1 MLLELYDK
9 SHKKL
14 ANLTGTKSPHIQ
26 RTLEYGDETLDFYY
40 PASGPLLGQIA
51 AECYVRTDRQEYVVK
66 AVEKSTASAWRK
78 ISCALNIEELEGT
91 PFQDFETVEQT
102 VKAAAEFALAGTGW
116 TVDADANITKKRTI
130 RKEDDTTAWE
140 VVKQIV
146 TTYRLEL
153 EIDAVNKRLKFHTR
167 RGRDRGAYFIE
178 RLNLRSLGVKTSSYG
193 FYTRLIPIGKDGLHL
208 WRDGQNYI
216 ENHQYS
222 DKVIT
227 SIWRDERYTV
237 TAALLEDAQARLD
250 EASTPVRAYT
260 AELVDL
266 AAQGDKYNALAYDL
280 GDTVLLVSEKT
291 DEREKQRIVKLDEY
305 PDDPLANKAELSNV
319 KQTFAQLQKTEA
331 EMATADAVAIA
342 TKRTKKV
349 LRDDY
354 LTKEETKVA
363 ISAMAESIE
372 LEVSKKYLTVA
383 SGEAAINKALKDGK
397 AYTDGKLT
405 EYSTT
410 EETKSLISQSAEQ
423 ISTEV
428 SKTYA
433 TKTAVTESVAS
444 LHAAATQ
451 AQQTADKAN
460 ADAAS
465 AQAAAD
471 KAATDAAAAAAEA
484 DKAKQAAA
492 DAETNAAA
500 DAQAKADAAQAAAEK
515 AAAADAQ
522 AKAAAAEAAAK
533 QAAAV
538 DAQKKADAA
547 QAAANQYTDTQLTKY
562 STTEET
568 KSLISQSAEQIS
580 TEVSKTYATKTAVT
594 ESVASLHAAAT
605 QAQQTADKA
614 NADAASAQAAADKAA
629 TDAAAAAAEAD
640 KAKQAAADAE
650 TNAAADA
657 QAKADAAQAAAEKA
671 AAADAQAKAAAAEAA
686 AKQAAAADAKK
697 KADAAKKEAQ
707 DYTDGKL
714 TEYSTTDEVKS
725 AINQTATQISLEV
738 SAQLSGRN
746 LLQYQNFEDKA
757 GGTAH
762 TTLSNGVLTIKFAAN
777 ETGAFNVRELAAAAL
792 CNLAR
797 GRCITVSGRY
807 KVIKPFQSAAA
818 RLSWYGKFASG
829 TAQTLSY
836 SQNAALKMDEVS
848 ADWIYYEKTYTT
860 DLLDEEIE
868 ELGMMCEITPSK
880 AGTDGEIQWKDWV
893 LKISTPVQSG
903 TVRSKFAMDTSSAT
917 IDAGRLTFNSN
928 TIVINSTNFKL
939 DASGNVTASGTFK
952 SANGKWEAALQSGS
966 LIMNY
971 DGNRRVELFKASNYD
986 GGYLRLS
993 GTYGEWDATTTCAPN
1008 YISMRASS
1016 KGQSLIMT
1024 PEYINLTENSKRRF
1038 ATELGKNNGVPVSN
1052 SAVVQSPDGDVM
1064 ARLMCGNVLGAPQ
1077 AKLEFYYKFDDALWS
1092 VMSLFYDGSKNRVTL
1107 DTGKNAELYIKG
1119 RKF

>member
-1 MLLELYDK
+1 MLLELYDRN
-9 SHKKL
+9 HKKL
-14 ANLTGTKSPHIQ
+14 ANLTGIKSPHIQ
-26 RTLEYGDETLDFYY
+26 RTLEYGDETLDFSY
-40 PASGPLLGQIA
+40 PTSGPWLTQLL
-51 AECYVRTDRQEYVVK
+51 AECYIRTDRQEYVVK
-66 AVEKSTASAWRK
+66 AVEKSSTSAWRK
-78 ISCALNIEELEGT
+78 VSCALNIEELEGA
-91 PFQDFETVEQT
+91 PFEGFETVEQT
-102 VKAAAEFALAGTGW
+102 VQAAAEFALEGTGW
-116 TVDADANITKKRTI
+116 TVEADADITKKRTI
-130 RKEDDTTAWE
+130 RKEDDTTVWE

-250 EASTPVRAYT
+250 EASTPARAYT

-266 AAQGDKYNALAYDL
+266 AAQSDKYNALAYDL
-280 GDTVLLVSEKT
+280 GDAVLLVSEKT

-349 LRDDY
+349 LKDDY
-354 LTKEETKVA
+354 LTKKETEVK
-363 ISAMAESIE
+363 ISALAESIE
-372 LEVSKKYLTVA
+372 LEVSKTYMTVA
-383 SGEAAINKALKDGK
+383 NGQAAIDKALEAGK
-397 AYTDGKLT
+397 QYTDGKLT

-423 ISTEV
+423 ITLEV

-433 TKTAVTESVAS
+433 TTASVEKS
-444 LHAAATQ
+444 LDTLQAAAKS
-451 AQQTADKAN
+451 AQETADKAN
-460 ADAAS
+460 NDAAD

-471 KAATDAAAAAAEA
+471 KAAADAAAAAAEA

-492 DAETNAAA
+492 DAEANAAA
-500 DAQAKADAAQAAAEK
+500 DAQEKANAAQAAAEK

-533 QAAAV
+533 KAAAE
-538 DAQKKADAA
+538 DATAKANAA
-547 QAAANQYTDTQLTKY
+547 QEAANKYTDTQLTKY
-562 STTEET
+562 STTEEM
-568 KSLISQSAEQIS
+568 KSAINQSATGI
-580 TEVSKTYATKTAVT
+580 TLEVSKTYATKTSVE
-594 ESVASLHAAAT
+594 ESVATLQAAAKS
-605 QAQQTADKA
+605 AQETADKA
-614 NADAASAQAAADKAA
+614 NNDAADAQAAADKAA
-629 TDAAAAAAEAD
+629 ADAAAAAAEAD

-650 TNAAADA
+650 ANAAADA
-657 QAKADAAQAAAEKA
+657 QEKANAAQAAAEKA

-686 AKQAAAADAKK
+686 AKKAAAADAKK

-714 TEYSTTDEVKS
+714 TEYSTTDEMKS
-725 AINQTATQISLEV
+725 AISQTAEQITLEV

-746 LLQYQNFEDKA
+746 LLQYQNFEDKTI
-757 GGTAH
+757 GTTHVSA
-762 TTLSNGVLTIKFAAN
+762 SGGVLTMAFSAS
-777 ETGAFNVRELAAAAL
+777 ETAVFSAREIADTTLW
-792 CNLAR
+792 NLAR
-797 GRCITVSGRY
+797 GRCLTLSGYY

-818 RLSWYGKFASG
+818 RLSGVWAYKSGAS
-829 TAQTLSY
+829 QTLHY
-836 SQNAALKMDEVS
+836 NQNAALKLDEVS
-848 ADWIYYEKTYTT
+848 ADWIYYEKTYF
-860 DLLDEEIE
+860 DELLDEELSN
-868 ELGMMCEITPSK
+868 LGMMCEITPTK
-880 AGTDGEIQWKDWV
+880 AETDGKIQWKDWK

-903 TVRSKFAMDTSSAT
+903 NIRSKFAMDASSVT

-939 DASGNVTASGTFK
+939 DASGNVTAKGAFESGD
-952 SANGKWEAALQSGS
+952 EQSGGYACIKNGTLELKYNGDTNLYFTTTIS
-966 LIMNY
+966 GSGYANMHLCGPGGQEAVVLQARKNEGSGIFLFDKDANQKTSIMG
-971 DGNRRVELFKASNYD
+971 DGNAGF
-986 GGYLRLS
+986 GGGVRIGGDLSLPDDYNHVLYLRRSKLQPRNGQNS
-993 GTYGEWDATTTCAPN
+993 LYCDWVNVRGTDG
-1008 YISMRASS
+1008 
-1016 KGQSLIMT
+1016 
-1024 PEYINLTENSKRRF
+1024 NSYW
-1038 ATELGKNNGVPVSN
+1038 
-1052 SAVVQSPDGDVM
+1052 
-1064 ARLMCGNVLGAPQ
+1064 VLAG
-1077 AKLEFYYKFDDALWS
+1077 F
-1092 VMSLFYDGSKNRVTL
+1092 GSYRGT
-1107 DTGKNAELYIKG
+1107 
-1119 RKF
+1119 

>member
-40 PASGPLLGQIA
+40 PASGQWLGQIA

-116 TVDADANITKKRTI
+116 TVEADADITKKRTI

-140 VVKQIV
+140 VIKQIV
-146 TTYRLEL
+146 DTYRVEL
-153 EIDAVNKRLKFHTR
+153 EIDAVNKRLLFHTR

-193 FYTRLIPIGKDGLHL
+193 FYTRLIPIGKDGLQL
-208 WRDGQNYI
+208 WQDGKNYI
-216 ENHQYS
+216 DNHQYS
-222 DKVIT
+222 DKTIT
-227 SIWRDERYTV
+227 AIWRDERYTV
-237 TAALLEDAQARLD
+237 TAALLEDAQARLA
-250 EASTPVRAYT
+250 ETSAPARAYT
-260 AELVDL
+260 AELIDL
-266 AAQGDKYNALAYDL
+266 AAQSDKYNALAYDL
-280 GDTVLLVSEKT
+280 GDAVLLVSEKT

-305 PDDPLANKAELSNV
+305 PDDPLTNKAELSNV

-423 ISTEV
+423 ITAEV

-433 TKTAVTESVAS
+433 TTASVEKS
-444 LHAAATQ
+444 LDTLR
-451 AQQTADKAN
+451 
-460 ADAAS
+460 
-465 AQAAAD
+465 
-471 KAATDAAAAAAEA
+471 
-484 DKAKQAAA
+484 
-492 DAETNAAA
+492 
-500 DAQAKADAAQAAAEK
+500 
-515 AAAADAQ
+515 
-522 AKAAAAEAAAK
+522 AAAK
-533 QAAAV
+533 S
-538 DAQKKADAA
+538 AQ
-547 QAAANQYTDTQLTKY
+547 
-562 STTEET
+562 E
-568 KSLISQSAEQIS
+568 
-580 TEVSKTYATKTAVT
+580 
-594 ESVASLHAAAT
+594 
-605 QAQQTADKA
+605 TADKA

-757 GGTAH
+757 AGDQH
-762 TTLSNGVLTIKFAAN
+762 TTVTDGVLTVSFSASETVTFSVKEAAD
-777 ETGAFNVRELAAAAL
+777 TAL

-797 GRCITVSGRY
+797 GKCVTISGYY
-807 KVIKPFQSAAA
+807 KIVKPFKSSAV
-818 RLSWYGKFASG
+818 RLALTYGYKSG
-829 TAQTLSY
+829 ANNQTLY
-836 SQNAALKMDEVS
+836 YTHNAAIKADEES
-848 ADWIYYEKTYTT
+848 TDWIFYEKTYITEM
-860 DLLDEEIE
+860 LDEE
-868 ELGMMCEITPSK
+868 LVRMGMACEITPTK
-880 AGTDGEIQWKDWV
+880 AETDGQMQWKDWT

-903 TVRSKFAMDTSSAT
+903 TVRSKFAMDANSVT
-917 IDAGRLTFNSN
+917 IDTGRLTFNSN

-939 DASGNVTASGTFK
+939 DGNGNVTVKGSFESG
-952 SANGKWEAALQSGS
+952 NEQSGGYVS
-966 LIMNY
+966 IK
-971 DGNRRVELFKASNYD
+971 DGKLQIKY
-986 GGYLRLS
+986 
-993 GTYGEWDATTTCAPN
+993 
-1008 YISMRASS
+1008 
-1016 KGQSLIMT
+1016 
-1024 PEYINLTENSKRRF
+1024 
-1038 ATELGKNNGVPVSN
+1038 
-1052 SAVVQSPDGDVM
+1052 DGDVNLFFDTTISGSGYGNM
-1064 ARLMCGNVLGAPQ
+1064 HICGPGGQDAIVLQ
-1077 AKLEFYYKFDDALWS
+1077 AQKDAGSGLYLLNENGEYKTIIKG
-1092 VMSLFYDGSKNRVTL
+1092 DGSASFGATVYMSGDLVLPADYNHVLYMNRSKL
-1107 DTGKNAELYIKG
+1107 QPCKGQNALYCNWVNVRGIDGNGYWVLAGFFDYKG
-1119 RKF
+1119 T

>member
-1 MLLELYDK
+1 MLLELYDRN
-9 SHKKL
+9 HKKL
-14 ANLTGTKSPHIQ
+14 ANLTGIKSPHIQ
-26 RTLEYGDETLDFYY
+26 RTLEYGDETLDFSY
-40 PASGPLLGQIA
+40 PTSGPWLAQLL
-51 AECYVRTDRQEYVVK
+51 AECYIRTDRQEYVVK
-66 AVEKSTASAWRK
+66 AVEKSSTSAWRK
-78 ISCALNIEELEGT
+78 VSCALNIEELEGAS
-91 PFQDFETVEQT
+91 FEGFETVEQT
-102 VKAAAEFALAGTGW
+102 VRAATEFALEGTGW
-116 TVDADANITKKRTI
+116 TVEADANITKKRTI

-153 EIDAVNKRLKFHTR
+153 EIDAVNKRLNFHTR

-250 EASTPVRAYT
+250 EASTPARAYT

-266 AAQGDKYNALAYDL
+266 AAQSDKYNALAYDL
-280 GDTVLLVSEKT
+280 GDAVMLVSEKT

-349 LRDDY
+349 LKDDY
-354 LTKEETKVA
+354 LTKKETEVK
-363 ISAMAESIE
+363 ISALAESIE
-372 LEVSKKYLTVA
+372 LEVSKTYMTVA
-383 SGEAAINKALKDGK
+383 NGQAAIDKALEDGK
-397 AYTDGKLT
+397 QYTDGKLA

-423 ISTEV
+423 ITLEV

-433 TKTAVTESVAS
+433 TTASVEKS
-444 LHAAATQ
+444 LDTLQAAAKS
-451 AQQTADKAN
+451 AQETADKAN
-460 ADAAS
+460 NDAAN

-492 DAETNAAA
+492 DAEANAAA
-500 DAQAKADAAQAAAEK
+500 DAQEKANAAQAAAEK

-533 QAAAV
+533 KAAAE
-538 DAQKKADAA
+538 DATAKANAA
-547 QAAANQYTDTQLTKY
+547 QEAANKYTDTQLTKY
-562 STTEET
+562 STTEEM
-568 KSLISQSAEQIS
+568 KSAINQSATGI
-580 TEVSKTYATKTAVT
+580 TLEVSKTYATKTSVE
-594 ESVASLHAAAT
+594 ESVATLQAAAKS
-605 QAQQTADKA
+605 AQETADKA
-614 NADAASAQAAADKAA
+614 NNDAANAQAAADKAA

-650 TNAAADA
+650 ANAAADA
-657 QAKADAAQAAAEKA
+657 QEKANAAQAAAEKA

-707 DYTDGKL
+707 DYTNGKL
-714 TEYSTTDEVKS
+714 TEYSTTDEMKS
-725 AINQTATQISLEV
+725 AISQTAEQITLEV

-746 LLQYQNFEDKA
+746 LLQYQNFEDKTI
-757 GGTAH
+757 GTTHVSA
-762 TTLSNGVLTIKFAAN
+762 SGGVLTMAFSAS
-777 ETGAFNVRELAAAAL
+777 ETAVLSAREIADTTLW
-792 CNLAR
+792 NLAR
-797 GRCITVSGRY
+797 GRCLTLSGYY

-818 RLSWYGKFASG
+818 RLSGVWAYKSGAS
-829 TAQTLSY
+829 QTLNY
-836 SQNAALKMDEVS
+836 NQNAALKLDEVS
-848 ADWIYYEKTYTT
+848 ADWIYYEKTYF
-860 DLLDEEIE
+860 DELLDEELSN
-868 ELGMMCEITPSK
+868 LGMMCEITPTK
-880 AGTDGEIQWKDWV
+880 AETDGKIQWKDWK

-903 TVRSKFAMDTSSAT
+903 NIRSKFAMDASSVT
-917 IDAGRLTFNSN
+917 INTGRLSFNSN

-939 DASGNVTASGTFK
+939 DGDGNVTAKGSFESG
-952 SANGKWEAALQSGS
+952 NEQSGGYVS
-966 LIMNY
+966 IKDGKLQIKY
-971 DGNRRVELFKASNYD
+971 DGDINLFFDTTISGSGYGNMHICGPGGQDAIVLQAQKDAGSGLFLFNKNGEYKTIIKGDGSASFGATVYMSGDLILPADYNHVLYMNRSKLQP
-986 GGYLRLS
+986 
-993 GTYGEWDATTTCAPN
+993 C
-1008 YISMRASS
+1008 
-1016 KGQSLIMT
+1016 KGQNALYCNWVNVRGID
-1024 PEYINLTENSKRRF
+1024 
-1038 ATELGKNNGVPVSN
+1038 GNGYW
-1052 SAVVQSPDGDVM
+1052 
-1064 ARLMCGNVLGAPQ
+1064 VLAG
-1077 AKLEFYYKFDDALWS
+1077 FFDYK
-1092 VMSLFYDGSKNRVTL
+1092 GT
-1107 DTGKNAELYIKG
+1107 
-1119 RKF
+1119 

>member
-1 MLLELYDK
+1 MLLELYDRN
-9 SHKKL
+9 HKKL
-14 ANLTGTKSPHIQ
+14 ANLTGIKSPHIQ
-26 RTLEYGDETLDFYY
+26 RTLEYGDETLDFSY
-40 PASGPLLGQIA
+40 PTSGPWLAQLL
-51 AECYVRTDRQEYVVK
+51 AECYIRTDRQEYVVK
-66 AVEKSTASAWRK
+66 AVEKSSTSAWRK
-78 ISCALNIEELEGT
+78 VSCALNIEELEGA
-91 PFQDFETVEQT
+91 PFEGFETVEQT
-102 VKAAAEFALAGTGW
+102 VQAAAAFALEGTGW
-116 TVDADANITKKRTI
+116 TVETDADITKKRTI
-130 RKEDDTTAWE
+130 RKEDDTTVWE

-208 WRDGQNYI
+208 WRDGRNYI

-250 EASTPVRAYT
+250 EASTPARAYT

-266 AAQGDKYNALAYDL
+266 AAQSDKYNALAYDL
-280 GDTVLLVSEKT
+280 GDAVLLVSEKT

-349 LRDDY
+349 LKDDY
-354 LTKEETKVA
+354 LTKKETEVK
-363 ISAMAESIE
+363 ISALAESIE
-372 LEVSKKYLTVA
+372 LEVSKTYMTVA
-383 SGEAAINKALKDGK
+383 NGQAAIDKAMEAGK
-397 AYTDGKLT
+397 QYTDGKLT

-410 EETKSLISQSAEQ
+410 EATKSLITQSAEQ
-423 ISTEV
+423 ITLEV

-433 TKTAVTESVAS
+433 TTASVEKS
-444 LHAAATQ
+444 LDTLQAAAKS
-451 AQQTADKAN
+451 AQETADKAN
-460 ADAAS
+460 SDAAD

-471 KAATDAAAAAAEA
+471 KAAADAAAAAAEA

-500 DAQAKADAAQAAAEK
+500 DAQEKANAAQAAAEK

-533 QAAAV
+533 KAAAE
-538 DAQKKADAA
+538 DATAKANAA
-547 QAAANQYTDTQLTKY
+547 QEAANKYTDTQLTKY
-562 STTEET
+562 STTEEM
-568 KSLISQSAEQIS
+568 KSAISQSATGI
-580 TEVSKTYATKTAVT
+580 TLEVSKTYATKTSVE
-594 ESVASLHAAAT
+594 ESVATLQAAAKS
-605 QAQQTADKA
+605 AQETADKA
-614 NADAASAQAAADKAA
+614 NSDAADAQAAADKAA
-629 TDAAAAAAEAD
+629 ADAAAAAAEAD

-657 QAKADAAQAAAEKA
+657 QEKANAAQAAAEKA

-686 AKQAAAADAKK
+686 AKKAAAADAKK

-714 TEYSTTDEVKS
+714 TEYSTTDEMKS
-725 AINQTATQISLEV
+725 AISQTAEQITLEV

-746 LLQYQNFEDKA
+746 LLQYQNFEDKTI
-757 GGTAH
+757 GTTHVSAYG
-762 TTLSNGVLTIKFAAN
+762 GVLTMAFSAS
-777 ETGAFNVRELAAAAL
+777 ETAVFSAQEKADTTLW
-792 CNLAR
+792 NLAR
-797 GRCITVSGRY
+797 GRCLTLSGYY

-818 RLSWYGKFASG
+818 RLSGVWAYKSG
-829 TAQTLSY
+829 TPQTLHY
-836 SQNAALKMDEVS
+836 NQNAALKLDEVS
-848 ADWIYYEKTYTT
+848 ADWIYYEKTYF
-860 DLLDEEIE
+860 DELLDEELSN
-868 ELGMMCEITPSK
+868 LGMMCEITPTK
-880 AGTDGEIQWKDWV
+880 AETDGKIQWKDWK

-903 TVRSKFAMDTSSAT
+903 NIRSKFAMDASSVT

-939 DASGNVTASGTFK
+939 DASGNVTAKGTFE
-952 SANGKWEAALQSGS
+952 SGDEQSGGYACIKNGTLELKYNGDTNLYFTTTIS
-966 LIMNY
+966 GSGYANMHLCGPGGQEAVVLQARKNEGSGIFLFDKDANQKTTIMG
-971 DGNRRVELFKASNYD
+971 DGNARF
-986 GGYLRLS
+986 GGGVGIGGDLSLPDDYNHVLYLRRSKLQPRNGQNS
-993 GTYGEWDATTTCAPN
+993 LYCDWVNVRGTDG
-1008 YISMRASS
+1008 
-1016 KGQSLIMT
+1016 
-1024 PEYINLTENSKRRF
+1024 NSYW
-1038 ATELGKNNGVPVSN
+1038 
-1052 SAVVQSPDGDVM
+1052 
-1064 ARLMCGNVLGAPQ
+1064 VLAG
-1077 AKLEFYYKFDDALWS
+1077 F
-1092 VMSLFYDGSKNRVTL
+1092 GSYRGT
-1107 DTGKNAELYIKG
+1107 
-1119 RKF
+1119 

>member
-40 PASGPLLGQIA
+40 PASGPWLGQIA

-250 EASTPVRAYT
+250 EASTPARAYT

-266 AAQGDKYNALAYDL
+266 AAQSDKYNALAYDL
-280 GDTVLLVSEKT
+280 GDAVLLVSEKT
-291 DEREKQRIVKLDEY
+291 AEREKQRIVKLDEY

-363 ISAMAESIE
+363 ISAMEESIE
-372 LEVSKKYLTVA
+372 LEVSKTYMTVA
-383 SGEAAINKALKDGK
+383 NGQAAIDKALEAGK
-397 AYTDGKLT
+397 QYTDGKLT

-423 ISTEV
+423 ITLEV

-433 TKTAVTESVAS
+433 TTASVEKS
-444 LHAAATQ
+444 LDTLQAAAKS
-451 AQQTADKAN
+451 AQETADKAN
-460 ADAAS
+460 NDAAN
-465 AQAAAD
+465 AKAAAD

-492 DAETNAAA
+492 DAEANAAA
-500 DAQAKADAAQAAAEK
+500 DAQEKANAAQAAAEK

-533 QAAAV
+533 
-538 DAQKKADAA
+538 K
-547 QAAANQYTDTQLTKY
+547 
-562 STTEET
+562 
-568 KSLISQSAEQIS
+568 
-580 TEVSKTYATKTAVT
+580 
-594 ESVASLHAAAT
+594 
-605 QAQQTADKA
+605 
-614 NADAASAQAAADKAA
+614 
-629 TDAAAAAAEAD
+629 AAAE
-640 KAKQAAADAE
+640 
-650 TNAAADA
+650 
-657 QAKADAAQAAAEKA
+657 
-671 AAADAQAKAAAAEAA
+671 
-686 AKQAAAADAKK
+686 DAKK

-714 TEYSTTDEVKS
+714 TEYSTTDEMKS
-725 AINQTATQISLEV
+725 AISQTAEQITLEV

-746 LLQYQNFEDKA
+746 LLQYQNFEDKTI
-757 GGTAH
+757 GTTHVSAYG
-762 TTLSNGVLTIKFAAN
+762 GVLTMAFSAS
-777 ETGAFNVRELAAAAL
+777 ETAVFSAQEKADTTLW
-792 CNLAR
+792 NLAR
-797 GRCITVSGRY
+797 GRCLTLSGYY

-818 RLSWYGKFASG
+818 RLSGVWAYKSG
-829 TAQTLSY
+829 TPQTLHY
-836 SQNAALKMDEVS
+836 NQNAALKLDEVS
-848 ADWIYYEKTYTT
+848 ADWIYYEKTYF
-860 DLLDEEIE
+860 DELLDEELSN
-868 ELGMMCEITPSK
+868 LGMMCEITPTK
-880 AGTDGEIQWKDWV
+880 AKTDGKIQWKDWK

-903 TVRSKFAMDTSSAT
+903 NIRSKFAMDASSVT
-917 IDAGRLTFNSN
+917 IDTGRLTFNSN
-928 TIVINSTNFKL
+928 TVVINSTNFKL
-939 DASGNVTASGTFK
+939 DASGNVTAKGTFE
-952 SANGKWEAALQSGS
+952 SGDEQSGGYACIKDGTLTLKYNGDTNLYFTTTVS
-966 LIMNY
+966 GNGYANMHLCGPGGQEAVVLQARKNEGSGIFLFDKDANQKTSITG
-971 DGNRRVELFKASNYD
+971 DGNARF
-986 GGYLRLS
+986 GGGVSIGGDLLLPDDYNHVLYLRRSKLQPRNGQNS
-993 GTYGEWDATTTCAPN
+993 LYCDWVNVRGTDG
-1008 YISMRASS
+1008 
-1016 KGQSLIMT
+1016 
-1024 PEYINLTENSKRRF
+1024 NSYW
-1038 ATELGKNNGVPVSN
+1038 
-1052 SAVVQSPDGDVM
+1052 
-1064 ARLMCGNVLGAPQ
+1064 VLAG
-1077 AKLEFYYKFDDALWS
+1077 F
-1092 VMSLFYDGSKNRVTL
+1092 GSYRGT
-1107 DTGKNAELYIKG
+1107 
-1119 RKF
+1119 

>member
-1 MLLELYDK
+1 MLLELYDRN
-9 SHKKL
+9 HKKL
-14 ANLTGTKSPHIQ
+14 ANLTGIKSPHIQ
-26 RTLEYGDETLDFYY
+26 RTLEYGDETLDFSY
-40 PASGPLLGQIA
+40 PTSGPWLAQLL
-51 AECYVRTDRQEYVVK
+51 AECYIRTDRQEYVVK
-66 AVEKSTASAWRK
+66 AVEKSSASAWRK
-78 ISCALNIEELEGT
+78 VSCALNIEELEGA
-91 PFQDFETVEQT
+91 PFEGFETVEQT
-102 VKAAAEFALAGTGW
+102 VQDAAEFALEGTGW
-116 TVDADANITKKRTI
+116 TVEADADITKKRTI
-130 RKEDDTTAWE
+130 RKENDTTAWE

-146 TTYRLEL
+146 TTYRVEL

-167 RGRDRGAYFIE
+167 RGQDRGAYFIE

-208 WRDGQNYI
+208 WQDGKNYI
-216 ENHQYS
+216 ENYQYS

-250 EASTPVRAYT
+250 EASAPARAYT

-266 AAQGDKYNALAYDL
+266 AAQSDKYNALAYDL
-280 GDTVLLVSEKT
+280 GDAVLLVSEKT

-349 LRDDY
+349 LKDDY
-354 LTKEETKVA
+354 LTKKETEVK
-363 ISAMAESIE
+363 ISALAESIE
-372 LEVSKKYLTVA
+372 LEVSKTYMTVA
-383 SGEAAINKALKDGK
+383 NGQAAIDKALEAGK
-397 AYTDGKLT
+397 QYTDGKLT

-423 ISTEV
+423 ITLEV

-433 TKTAVTESVAS
+433 TTASVEKS
-444 LHAAATQ
+444 LDTLQAAAKS
-451 AQQTADKAN
+451 AQETADKAN
-460 ADAAS
+460 NDAAN

-500 DAQAKADAAQAAAEK
+500 DAQEKANAAQAAAEK

-533 QAAAV
+533 KAAAE
-538 DAQKKADAA
+538 DATAKANAA
-547 QAAANQYTDTQLTKY
+547 QEAANKYTDTQLTKY
-562 STTEET
+562 STTEEM
-568 KSLISQSAEQIS
+568 KSAINQSATGI
-580 TEVSKTYATKTAVT
+580 TLEVSKTYATKTSVE
-594 ESVASLHAAAT
+594 ESVATLQAAAKS
-605 QAQQTADKA
+605 AQETADKA
-614 NADAASAQAAADKAA
+614 NNDAANAQAAADKAA

-657 QAKADAAQAAAEKA
+657 QEKANAAQAAAEKA

-714 TEYSTTDEVKS
+714 TEYSTTDEMKS
-725 AINQTATQISLEV
+725 AISQTAEQITLEV

-746 LLQYQNFEDKA
+746 LLQYQNFEDKTI
-757 GGTAH
+757 GTTHVSA
-762 TTLSNGVLTIKFAAN
+762 SGGVLTMAFSAS
-777 ETGAFNVRELAAAAL
+777 ETAVFSAREIADTTLW
-792 CNLAR
+792 NLAR
-797 GRCITVSGRY
+797 GRCLTLSGYY

-818 RLSWYGKFASG
+818 RLSGVWAYKSGAS
-829 TAQTLSY
+829 QTLHY
-836 SQNAALKMDEVS
+836 NQNAALKLDEVS
-848 ADWIYYEKTYTT
+848 ADWIYYEKTYF
-860 DLLDEEIE
+860 DELLDEELSN
-868 ELGMMCEITPSK
+868 LGMMCEITPTK
-880 AGTDGEIQWKDWV
+880 AETDGKIQWKDWK

-903 TVRSKFAMDTSSAT
+903 NIRSKFAMDASSVT
-917 IDAGRLTFNSN
+917 ISTGRLTFDSN

-939 DASGNVTASGTFK
+939 DGDGNVTVKGSFESG
-952 SANGKWEAALQSGS
+952 NEQSGGYVS
-966 LIMNY
+966 IKDGKLQIKY
-971 DGNRRVELFKASNYD
+971 DGDINLFFDTTISGSGYGNMHICGPGGQDAIVLQAQKDAGSGLFLLNKNGEYKTVIKGDGSASF
-986 GGYLRLS
+986 
-993 GTYGEWDATTTCAPN
+993 DATVYMNGDLALPTDYNHVLYMNRSKLQPC
-1008 YISMRASS
+1008 
-1016 KGQSLIMT
+1016 KGQNALYCNWVNVRGID
-1024 PEYINLTENSKRRF
+1024 
-1038 ATELGKNNGVPVSN
+1038 GNGYW
-1052 SAVVQSPDGDVM
+1052 
-1064 ARLMCGNVLGAPQ
+1064 VLAG
-1077 AKLEFYYKFDDALWS
+1077 FFDYK
-1092 VMSLFYDGSKNRVTL
+1092 GT
-1107 DTGKNAELYIKG
+1107 
-1119 RKF
+1119 

>member
-40 PASGPLLGQIA
+40 PASGPWLGQIA

-116 TVDADANITKKRTI
+116 TVEADADITKKRTI

-146 TTYRLEL
+146 STYRVEL
-153 EIDAVNKRLKFHTR
+153 EIDAVNKQLLFHTR

-193 FYTRLIPIGKDGLHL
+193 FYTRLIPIGKDGLQL
-208 WRDGQNYI
+208 WQDGKNYI
-216 ENHQYS
+216 DNHQYS
-222 DKVIT
+222 DKTIT
-227 SIWRDERYTV
+227 AIWRDERYTV
-237 TAALLEDAQARLD
+237 TAALLEDATARLA
-250 EASTPVRAYT
+250 EASAPARAYT

-266 AAQGDKYNALAYDL
+266 AAQSDKYNALAYDL
-280 GDTVLLVSEKT
+280 GDAVLLVSEKT

-423 ISTEV
+423 ITAEV

-433 TKTAVTESVAS
+433 TTASVEKS
-444 LHAAATQ
+444 LDTLQAAAKS
-451 AQQTADKAN
+451 AQETADKAN
-460 ADAAS
+460 NDAAS
-465 AQAAAD
+465 A
-471 KAATDAAAAAAEA
+471 K
-484 DKAKQAAA
+484 
-492 DAETNAAA
+492 
-500 DAQAKADAAQAAAEK
+500 
-515 AAAADAQ
+515 
-522 AKAAAAEAAAK
+522 
-533 QAAAV
+533 
-538 DAQKKADAA
+538 
-547 QAAANQYTDTQLTKY
+547 
-562 STTEET
+562 
-568 KSLISQSAEQIS
+568 
-580 TEVSKTYATKTAVT
+580 
-594 ESVASLHAAAT
+594 
-605 QAQQTADKA
+605 
-614 NADAASAQAAADKAA
+614 AAADKAA

-762 TTLSNGVLTIKFAAN
+762 TALSNGVLTIKFAAN

-818 RLSWYGKFASG
+818 RLSWHGRFASG

-836 SQNAALKMDEVS
+836 SQNAALKMDEAS

-903 TVRSKFAMDTSSAT
+903 TVRSKFAMDASSAT
-917 IDAGRLTFNSN
+917 IDTGRLTFNSN

-939 DASGNVTASGTFK
+939 DASGNVTAAGTFK
-952 SANGKWEAALQSGS
+952 SANDKWEATLRYGG
-966 LIMNY
+966 LFMDY
-971 DGNRRVELFKASNYD
+971 DGKRRVELFKAGNYD

-993 GTYGEWDATTTCAPN
+993 GTYNGEDAMATYAPN
-1008 YISMRASS
+1008 SIAMGSASKS
-1016 KGQSLIMT
+1016 AIMT
-1024 PEYINLTENSKRRF
+1024 PEHISLTENSKSRF
-1038 ATELGKNNGVPVSN
+1038 TITQGVNDGVPVSN

-1077 AKLEFYYKFDDALWS
+1077 AKLEFLYKVDNILWT
-1092 VMSLFYDGSKNRVTL
+1092 VMNLTYDGSKNRVTL
-1107 DTGKNAELYIKG
+1107 YAGKNAELYIQGK
-1119 RKF
+1119 KF

>member
-1 MLLELYDK
+1 MLLELYDRN
-9 SHKKL
+9 HKKL
-14 ANLTGTKSPHIQ
+14 ANLTGIKSPHIQ
-26 RTLEYGDETLDFYY
+26 RTLEYGDETLDFSY
-40 PASGPLLGQIA
+40 PTSGPWLAQLL
-51 AECYVRTDRQEYVVK
+51 AECYIRTDRQEYVVK
-66 AVEKSTASAWRK
+66 AVEKSSTSAWRK
-78 ISCALNIEELEGT
+78 VSCALNIEELEGA
-91 PFQDFETVEQT
+91 PFEGFETVEQT
-102 VKAAAEFALAGTGW
+102 VQAAAEFALEGTGW
-116 TVDADANITKKRTI
+116 TVETDADITKKRTI
-130 RKEDDTTAWE
+130 RKEDDTTVWE

-250 EASTPVRAYT
+250 EASTPARAYT

-266 AAQGDKYNALAYDL
+266 AAQSDKYNALAYDL
-280 GDTVLLVSEKT
+280 GDAVLLVSEKT

-349 LRDDY
+349 LKDDY
-354 LTKEETKVA
+354 LTKKETEVK
-363 ISAMAESIE
+363 ISALAESIE
-372 LEVSKKYLTVA
+372 LEVSKTYMTVA
-383 SGEAAINKALKDGK
+383 NGQAAIDKALEAGK
-397 AYTDGKLT
+397 QYTDGKLT

-410 EETKSLISQSAEQ
+410 EETKSLITQSAKQ
-423 ISTEV
+423 ITLEV

-433 TKTAVTESVAS
+433 TTASVEKS
-444 LHAAATQ
+444 LDTLQAAAKS
-451 AQQTADKAN
+451 AQETADKAN
-460 ADAAS
+460 NDAAD

-492 DAETNAAA
+492 DAEANAAA
-500 DAQAKADAAQAAAEK
+500 DAQEKANAAQAAAEK

-533 QAAAV
+533 KAAAE
-538 DAQKKADAA
+538 DATAKANAA
-547 QAAANQYTDTQLTKY
+547 QEAANKYTDTQLTKY
-562 STTEET
+562 STTEEM
-568 KSLISQSAEQIS
+568 KSAINQSATGI
-580 TEVSKTYATKTAVT
+580 TLEVSKTYATKTSVE
-594 ESVASLHAAAT
+594 ESVATLQAAAKS
-605 QAQQTADKA
+605 AQETADKA
-614 NADAASAQAAADKAA
+614 NNDAADAQAAADKAA

-650 TNAAADA
+650 ANAAADA
-657 QAKADAAQAAAEKA
+657 QEKANAAQAAAEKA

-714 TEYSTTDEVKS
+714 TEYSTTDEMKS
-725 AINQTATQISLEV
+725 AISQTAEQITLEV

-746 LLQYQNFEDKA
+746 LLQYQNFEDKTI
-757 GGTAH
+757 GTTHVSA
-762 TTLSNGVLTIKFAAN
+762 SGGVLTMAFSAS
-777 ETGAFNVRELAAAAL
+777 ETAVFSAREIADTTLW
-792 CNLAR
+792 NLAR
-797 GRCITVSGRY
+797 GRCLTLSGYY

-818 RLSWYGKFASG
+818 RLSGVWAYKSGAS
-829 TAQTLSY
+829 QTLHY
-836 SQNAALKMDEVS
+836 NQNAALKLDEVS
-848 ADWIYYEKTYTT
+848 ADWIYYEKTYF
-860 DLLDEEIE
+860 DELLDEELSN
-868 ELGMMCEITPSK
+868 LGMMCEITPTK
-880 AGTDGEIQWKDWV
+880 AETDGKIQWKDWK

-903 TVRSKFAMDTSSAT
+903 NIRSKFAMDASSVT
-917 IDAGRLTFNSN
+917 INTGRLTFNSN

-939 DASGNVTASGTFK
+939 DGDGNVTAKGSFESG
-952 SANGKWEAALQSGS
+952 NEQSGGYVS
-966 LIMNY
+966 IKDGKLQIKY
-971 DGNRRVELFKASNYD
+971 DGDINLFFDTTISGSGYGNMHICGPGGQDAIILQAQKDAGSGLYLCNKNGEYKTIIKGDGSASFGATVYMSGDLALPADYNHALYMNRSKLQP
-986 GGYLRLS
+986 
-993 GTYGEWDATTTCAPN
+993 C
-1008 YISMRASS
+1008 
-1016 KGQSLIMT
+1016 KGQNALYCNWVNVRGID
-1024 PEYINLTENSKRRF
+1024 
-1038 ATELGKNNGVPVSN
+1038 GNGYW
-1052 SAVVQSPDGDVM
+1052 
-1064 ARLMCGNVLGAPQ
+1064 VLAG
-1077 AKLEFYYKFDDALWS
+1077 FFDYK
-1092 VMSLFYDGSKNRVTL
+1092 GT
-1107 DTGKNAELYIKG
+1107 
-1119 RKF
+1119 

>member
-1 MLLELYDK
+1 MLLELYDRN
-9 SHKKL
+9 HKKL
-14 ANLTGTKSPHIQ
+14 ANLTGIKSPHIQ
-26 RTLEYGDETLDFYY
+26 RTLEYGDETLDFSY
-40 PASGPLLGQIA
+40 PTSGPWLAQLL
-51 AECYVRTDRQEYVVK
+51 AECYIRTDRQEYVVK
-66 AVEKSTASAWRK
+66 AVEKSSTSAWRK
-78 ISCALNIEELEGT
+78 VSCALNIEELEGA
-91 PFQDFETVEQT
+91 PFEDFETVEQT
-102 VKAAAEFALAGTGW
+102 VQAAAEFALEGTGW
-116 TVDADANITKKRTI
+116 TVETDTDITKKRTI

-167 RGRDRGAYFIE
+167 RGQDRGAYFIE

-250 EASTPVRAYT
+250 EASTPARAYT

-266 AAQGDKYNALAYDL
+266 AAQSDKYNALAYDL
-280 GDTVLLVSEKT
+280 GDAVLLVSEKT
-291 DEREKQRIVKLDEY
+291 DERKKQRIVKLDEY

-349 LRDDY
+349 LKDDY
-354 LTKEETKVA
+354 LTKKETEVK
-363 ISAMAESIE
+363 ISALAESIE
-372 LEVSKKYLTVA
+372 LEVSKTYMTVA
-383 SGEAAINKALKDGK
+383 NGQAAIDKALEAGK
-397 AYTDGKLT
+397 RYTDGKLT

-423 ISTEV
+423 ITLEV

-433 TKTAVTESVAS
+433 TTASVEKS
-444 LHAAATQ
+444 LDTLQAAAKS
-451 AQQTADKAN
+451 AQETADKAN
-460 ADAAS
+460 NDAAN

-492 DAETNAAA
+492 DAEANAAA
-500 DAQAKADAAQAAAEK
+500 DAQEKANAAQAAAEK

-533 QAAAV
+533 KAAAE
-538 DAQKKADAA
+538 DAA
-547 QAAANQYTDTQLTKY
+547 AKANAAQEAANKYTDTQLTKY
-562 STTEET
+562 STTEEM
-568 KSLISQSAEQIS
+568 KSAINQSATGI
-580 TEVSKTYATKTAVT
+580 TLEVSKTYATKTSVE
-594 ESVASLHAAAT
+594 ESVATLQAAAKS
-605 QAQQTADKA
+605 AQETADKA
-614 NADAASAQAAADKAA
+614 NNDAANAQAAADKAA

-650 TNAAADA
+650 ANAAADA
-657 QAKADAAQAAAEKA
+657 QEKANAAQAAAEKA

-714 TEYSTTDEVKS
+714 TEYSTTDEMKS
-725 AINQTATQISLEV
+725 AISQTAEQITLEV
-738 SAQLSGRN
+738 SAQVSGRN
-746 LLQYQNFEDKA
+746 LLQYQNFEDKTI
-757 GGTAH
+757 GTTHVSA
-762 TTLSNGVLTIKFAAN
+762 SGGVLTMAFSAS
-777 ETGAFNVRELAAAAL
+777 ETAVFSAREIADTTLW
-792 CNLAR
+792 NLAR
-797 GRCITVSGRY
+797 GRCLTLSGYY

-818 RLSWYGKFASG
+818 RLSGAWAYKSGAS
-829 TAQTLSY
+829 QTLHY
-836 SQNAALKMDEVS
+836 NQNAALKLDEVS
-848 ADWIYYEKTYTT
+848 ADWIYYEKTYF
-860 DLLDEEIE
+860 DELLDEELSN
-868 ELGMMCEITPSK
+868 LGMMCEITPTK
-880 AGTDGEIQWKDWV
+880 AETDGKIQWKDWK

-903 TVRSKFAMDTSSAT
+903 NIRSKFAMDASSVT
-917 IDAGRLTFNSN
+917 INTGRLTFNSN

-939 DASGNVTASGTFK
+939 DGDGNVTVKGSFESG
-952 SANGKWEAALQSGS
+952 NEQSGGYVS
-966 LIMNY
+966 IKDGKLQIKY
-971 DGNRRVELFKASNYD
+971 DGDINLFFDTTISGSGYGNMHICGPGGQDAIILQAQKDAGSGLYLFNKNGEYKTIIKGDGSASFGATVYMSGDLALPADYNHALYMNRSKLQP
-986 GGYLRLS
+986 
-993 GTYGEWDATTTCAPN
+993 C
-1008 YISMRASS
+1008 
-1016 KGQSLIMT
+1016 KGQNALYCNWVNVRGID
-1024 PEYINLTENSKRRF
+1024 
-1038 ATELGKNNGVPVSN
+1038 GNGYW
-1052 SAVVQSPDGDVM
+1052 
-1064 ARLMCGNVLGAPQ
+1064 VLAG
-1077 AKLEFYYKFDDALWS
+1077 FFDYK
-1092 VMSLFYDGSKNRVTL
+1092 GT
-1107 DTGKNAELYIKG
+1107 
-1119 RKF
+1119 

>member
-40 PASGPLLGQIA
+40 PASGPWLDQIA

-102 VKAAAEFALAGTGW
+102 VKAAAEFALEGTGW
-116 TVDADANITKKRTI
+116 TVETDADITKKRTI

-140 VVKQIV
+140 VVKRIV
-146 TTYRLEL
+146 STYRVEL
-153 EIDAVNKRLKFHTR
+153 EIDAVNKRLLFHTR

-250 EASTPVRAYT
+250 EASIPARAYT

-266 AAQGDKYNALAYDL
+266 AAQSDKYNALAYDL
-280 GDTVLLVSEKT
+280 GDAVLLVSEKT
-291 DEREKQRIVKLDEY
+291 AEREKQRIVKLDEY

-372 LEVSKKYLTVA
+372 LEVSKKYITVA
-383 SGEAAINKALKDGK
+383 SGEAAINKALEDGK

-410 EETKSLISQSAEQ
+410 EETKSLISQSAER

-444 LHAAATQ
+444 LQAAATQ

-460 ADAAS
+460 
-465 AQAAAD
+465 
-471 KAATDAAAAAAEA
+471 TDAA
-484 DKAKQAAA
+484 
-492 DAETNAAA
+492 N
-500 DAQAKADAAQAAAEK
+500 
-515 AAAADAQ
+515 
-522 AKAAAAEAAAK
+522 
-533 QAAAV
+533 
-538 DAQKKADAA
+538 
-547 QAAANQYTDTQLTKY
+547 
-562 STTEET
+562 
-568 KSLISQSAEQIS
+568 
-580 TEVSKTYATKTAVT
+580 
-594 ESVASLHAAAT
+594 
-605 QAQQTADKA
+605 
-614 NADAASAQAAADKAA
+614 AQAAADKAA

-762 TTLSNGVLTIKFAAN
+762 TALSNGVLTIKFAAN

-818 RLSWYGKFASG
+818 RLSWHGRFASG

-836 SQNAALKMDEVS
+836 SQNAALKMDEAS

-903 TVRSKFAMDTSSAT
+903 TVRSKFAMDASSAT
-917 IDAGRLTFNSN
+917 IDTGRLTFNSN

-939 DASGNVTASGTFK
+939 DASGNVTAAGTFK
-952 SANGKWEAALQSGS
+952 SANDKWEATLRYGG
-966 LIMNY
+966 LFMDY
-971 DGNRRVELFKASNYD
+971 DGKRRVELFKAGNYD

-993 GTYGEWDATTTCAPN
+993 GTYNGEDAMATYAPN
-1008 YISMRASS
+1008 SIAMGSASKS
-1016 KGQSLIMT
+1016 AIMT
-1024 PEYINLTENSKRRF
+1024 PEYISLTENSKSRF
-1038 ATELGKNNGVPVSN
+1038 TITQGVNDGVPVSN

-1077 AKLEFYYKFDDALWS
+1077 AKLEFLYKVDNILWT
-1092 VMSLFYDGSKNRVTL
+1092 VMNLTYDGSKNRVTL
-1107 DTGKNAELYIKG
+1107 YAGKNAELYIQGK
-1119 RKF
+1119 KF

>member
-40 PASGPLLGQIA
+40 PASGPWLGQIA

-153 EIDAVNKRLKFHTR
+153 EIDAVNKRLKFHTQ

-250 EASTPVRAYT
+250 EASTPARAYT

-266 AAQGDKYNALAYDL
+266 AAQSDKYNALAYDL
-280 GDTVLLVSEKT
+280 GDAVLLVSEKT
-291 DEREKQRIVKLDEY
+291 AEREKQRIVKLDEY

-363 ISAMAESIE
+363 ISAMAGSIE

-423 ISTEV
+423 ITAEV

-433 TKTAVTESVAS
+433 TTASVEKS
-444 LHAAATQ
+444 LDTLR
-451 AQQTADKAN
+451 
-460 ADAAS
+460 
-465 AQAAAD
+465 
-471 KAATDAAAAAAEA
+471 
-484 DKAKQAAA
+484 
-492 DAETNAAA
+492 
-500 DAQAKADAAQAAAEK
+500 
-515 AAAADAQ
+515 
-522 AKAAAAEAAAK
+522 AAAK
-533 QAAAV
+533 
-538 DAQKKADAA
+538 
-547 QAAANQYTDTQLTKY
+547 
-562 STTEET
+562 S
-568 KSLISQSAEQIS
+568 
-580 TEVSKTYATKTAVT
+580 
-594 ESVASLHAAAT
+594 
-605 QAQQTADKA
+605 AQQTADKA

-757 GGTAH
+757 AGGQH
-762 TTLSNGVLTIKFAAN
+762 TTVTDGVLTVSFSASETVTFSVKEAAD
-777 ETGAFNVRELAAAAL
+777 TAL

-797 GRCITVSGRY
+797 GKCVTISGYY
-807 KVIKPFQSAAA
+807 KIVKPFKSSAV
-818 RLSWYGKFASG
+818 RLALTYGYKSG
-829 TAQTLSY
+829 ANNQTLY
-836 SQNAALKMDEVS
+836 YTHNAAIKADEES
-848 ADWIYYEKTYTT
+848 TDWIFYEKTYITEM
-860 DLLDEEIE
+860 LDEE
-868 ELGMMCEITPSK
+868 LVRMGMACEITPTK
-880 AGTDGEIQWKDWV
+880 AETDGQMQWKDWT

-903 TVRSKFAMDTSSAT
+903 TVRSKFAMDANSVT
-917 IDAGRLTFNSN
+917 IDTGRLTFNSN

-939 DASGNVTASGTFK
+939 DGNGNVTVKGSFESG
-952 SANGKWEAALQSGS
+952 NEQSGGYVS
-966 LIMNY
+966 IK
-971 DGNRRVELFKASNYD
+971 DGKLQIKY
-986 GGYLRLS
+986 
-993 GTYGEWDATTTCAPN
+993 
-1008 YISMRASS
+1008 
-1016 KGQSLIMT
+1016 
-1024 PEYINLTENSKRRF
+1024 
-1038 ATELGKNNGVPVSN
+1038 
-1052 SAVVQSPDGDVM
+1052 DGDVNLFFDTTISGNGYGNM
-1064 ARLMCGNVLGAPQ
+1064 HICGPGGQDAIVLQ
-1077 AKLEFYYKFDDALWS
+1077 AQKDAGSGLCLLNKNGEYKTIIKG
-1092 VMSLFYDGSKNRVTL
+1092 DGSASFGATVYMSGDLVLPTDYNHVLYMNRSKL
-1107 DTGKNAELYIKG
+1107 LPCKGQNALYCNWVNVRGIDGNGYWVLAGFFDYKG
-1119 RKF
+1119 T